1 MPGAAFGGTRIKS
14 ESILTIHVLFGMLG
28 TLAAMW
34 VFVEI
39 LNVSEQ
45 NRRRMIRMSI
55 VTAGL
60 IWLSFL
66 FGGYCYL
73 FFYPA
78 DKAVILAGPQP
89 WAHSVCMEV
98 KEHLFF
104 VLLLLATYLPVI
116 ARDRDMIRS
125 RNVRRMA
132 LVVAGSMVFLGLAMG
147 RFGSMVSLGVRAGLG
162 G

>member
-1 MPGAAFGGTRIKS
+1 
-14 ESILTIHVLFGMLG
+14 MLG

-34 VFVEI
+34 VFVEM
-39 LNVSEQ
+39 LNVSER
-45 NRRRMIRMSI
+45 NIRRMIRMSI
-55 VTAGL
+55 VTTTF

-66 FGGYCYL
+66 FGGYCYVFL
-73 FFYPA
+73 YPA

-104 VLLLLATYLPVI
+104 VLLLLSTYLPVI
-116 ARDRDMIRS
+116 ARDGNMIRG
-125 RNVRRMA
+125 RDIRRIGLA
-132 LVVAGSMVFLGLAMG
+132 VAGSIVFLGLAMG
-147 RFGSMVSLGVRAGLG
+147 RSGSIVSLGVRAGLG